1 MNNNTQRSQH
11 EIEHGKKLAQD
22 DTERL
27 WGWGTP
33 AGRLRTNGTTFRC

>member
-1 MNNNTQRSQH
+1 MNNNTPRY
-11 EIEHGKKLAQD
+11 EIEHEKMLAQN
-22 DTERL
+22 DTELL